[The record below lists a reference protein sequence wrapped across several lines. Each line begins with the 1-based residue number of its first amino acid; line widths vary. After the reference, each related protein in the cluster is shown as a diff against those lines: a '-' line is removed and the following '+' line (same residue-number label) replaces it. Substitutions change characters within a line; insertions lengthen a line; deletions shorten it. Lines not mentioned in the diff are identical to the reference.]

1 MGKTYRS
8 KNRKHYYGKLPGLHA
23 PERERTVSFKR
34 KRFEGYV
41 FSCNKEG
48 CGAQLTVPAN
58 NFKNAW
64 AAAKKQGW
72 VTGKVGVVWLHWCDW
87 VHKPN
92 EAFHHLHRQYGADH

>member
-8 KNRKHYYGKLPGLHA
+8 KNRGHNHRALPRVHPAGSK
-23 PERERTVSFKR
+23 RTVSCKR

-41 FSCNKEG
+41 FSCNREG

-58 NFKNAW
+58 SFNDAW

-72 VTGKVGVVWLHWCDW
+72 VTGKVGAVWLHWCDW

-92 EAFHHLHRQYGADH
+92 SAYDHLPRR